1 MTLKEHLNA
10 IAQEMAQNNAKSEE
24 ILFAQLYLIYCAAD
38 GRLGEWFREL
48 GKEPPYRLLDRSVQS
63 NYWGLKSVND
73 FIDDED
79 IRFVEPSLFEDTFSE
94 LLNRAARTSG
104 DGFDHIQPK
113 ELTNLVYFLSDYQE
127 GMTVYNPY
135 AGVGSYA
142 GDFNAGDN
150 YYGEESDSW
159 TWAIGVVKMWMEG
172 CPSTHFINGDSLNPI
187 WGKTFDIVV
196 STPPIGRIDGE
207 KYSYCDKLITDSASI
222 LNTGGTLLI
231 VTTMSVLLGGSG
243 QRIVE
248 SGLLDMVISLPSNVL
263 YWASYPPIIIKLRA
277 GKKDSEPVC
286 FINGSEFFNPGGR
299 GTRILDVSGLIDA
312 IKNGDS
318 SIVAFVSK
326 ETLKKEDC
334 RLAPALYVHQ
344 TKAENKRTRTN
355 SATLR
360 ELGEFIRP
368 SFAKYSP
375 NKGVRIQD
383 LSSDPCLIDIEPS
396 EIEGGSEHYRILD
409 CSALLLFATVRGIKM
424 GYAHATPER
433 PVYISQKI
441 HIFIPDQSK
450 ANIRYIA
457 LKLAK
462 ADIVRLGSS
471 NLLITRD
478 ELALTEI
485 PIIPMAEQEKV
496 VDKAFSKFNRITP
509 DNAEICYNIAPIHLH
524 RSKPQLVDIEEDD
537 IRSDE
542 KKVVL
547 RRCHTRRKFNIVFI
561 GIPDFPE
568 NIGKKFNIKQCFNNS
583 SEAEEWVPGNEKNLD
598 AAIIK
603 QSDVIDGTDIL
614 LFSNKV
620 NIPVYII
627 TDDLPGLEETF
638 KKRPEKIINRGFAPG
653 EEEYLY
659 KTLQNEIEEINSPE
673 GQIRERYSAQLDA
686 ARNIDSMFPNRE
698 FMLQDTLESILLSE
712 MDDSDWLNTLR
723 TIRDNYFIQIL
734 IDYGFLPSTS
744 KSFSMGAAT
753 DLIADRYYSP
763 SESNKFYYILL
774 TEVVPKPLGALLK
787 ATKVLLNEGS
797 HTLTRTSSDIQTAAL
812 HIIMGLL
819 ICLSDMIND
828 GKLDRKEDSRH
839 WIKVGFDEFESGT
852 QEQVRCYKRYNNN
865 EYLYAGNVHLNSNR
879 CKVNNIHE
887 GDIVR
892 IDSAKEER
900 EPIIDGTTRVWF
912 YSDYFRKV

>member
-10 IAQEMAQNNAKSEE
+10 IAQEMASTNAKPEE
-24 ILFAQLYLIYCAAD
+24 ILFSQLYLLYCAAD
-38 GRLGEWFREL
+38 KRIPGYIREFMHDS
-48 GKEPPYRLLDRSVQS
+48 PYEELDRIDVPFWKLESVQAFIEDDDT
-63 NYWGLKSVND
+63 V
-73 FIDDED
+73 FVQIDD
-79 IRFVEPSLFEDTFSE
+79 PSSFNDAFSD

-104 DGFDHIQPK
+104 NGFDHIQPK
-113 ELTNLVYFLSDYQE
+113 ELTELVYSLADYAS
-127 GMTVYNPY
+127 GKTVYNPY

-142 GDFNAGDN
+142 SAFNAGEN
-150 YYGEESDSW
+150 YYGEEYEKL

-172 CPSTHFINGDSLNPI
+172 HPSSHYINGDSLNPS
-187 WGKTFDIVV
+187 WNNTFDVVV

-207 KYSYCDKLITDSASI
+207 KVSYSERLLSDAY
-222 LNTGGTLLI
+222 TLLTSQGSMVV
-231 VTTMSVLLGGSG
+231 VTTMNSLMGRSG
-243 QRIVE
+243 QRLVE
-248 SGLLDMVISLPSNVL
+248 SGMLDMVISLPSNVL
-263 YWASYPPIIIKLRA
+263 YWASYPPIIVKLRR
-277 GKKDSEPVC
+277 GRGDDEPIC
-286 FINGSEFFNPGGR
+286 FVDGTEFFNPGGR
-299 GTRILDVSGLIDA
+299 GTRILNVSGLRDA
-312 IKNGDS
+312 IKEKDS
-318 SIVAFVSK
+318 SFVAFVSN

-344 TKAENKRTRTN
+344 SKTKSKRERGN
-355 SATLR
+355 SAMLR

-368 SFAKYSP
+368 SLAKDSP
-375 NKGVRIQD
+375 NMGVRIQD
-383 LSSDPCLIDIEPS
+383 LTSEPCLIDIEPS
-396 EIEGGSEHYRILD
+396 EIDGGSEHYRILD

-424 GYAHATPER
+424 GYAHATPEH
-433 PVYISQKI
+433 PLYVSQRI
-441 HIFIPDQSK
+441 HIFVPDKNK
-450 ANIRYIA
+450 ASIRYIA

-485 PIIPMAEQEKV
+485 PIIPLSEQENI
-496 VDKAFSKFNRITP
+496 VDKAFSKFNRIP
-509 DNAEICYNIAPIHLH
+509 SDNAEFAPFD
-524 RSKPQLVDIEEDD
+524 RPKPQRADVEEYD
-537 IRSDE
+537 IRSDD
-542 KKVVL
+542 KNVIL
-547 RRCHTRRKFNIVFI
+547 PRRHTRRKFNIVFI
-561 GIPDFPE
+561 GTPDFPD
-568 NIGKKFNIKQCFNNS
+568 NIGKIFNIKQCFKNS
-583 SEAEEWVPGNEKNLD
+583 SEAEEWVPGNEKNID

-659 KTLQNEIEEINSPE
+659 KALQNEIEEINSPE
-673 GQIRERYSAQLDA
+673 GQIRERYSVQLDA
-686 ARNIDSMFPNRE
+686 ARNIDSMFPNRG
-698 FMLQDTLESILLSE
+698 FKLQDTLESILLSKME
-712 MDDSDWLNTLR
+712 DSDWLNTLR
-723 TIRDNYFIQIL
+723 KIRDNYFIQIL
-734 IDYGFLPSTS
+734 IDYGFLPPTS
-744 KSFSMGAAT
+744 KYFSMGAAT
-753 DLIADRYYSP
+753 DLIADRYYTP
-763 SESNKFYYILL
+763 SESNKFYFILL

-797 HTLTRTSSDIQTAAL
+797 HNLTKTSSDIQTAAL

-852 QEQVRCYKRYNNN
+852 QEQVRCYKRFNNN
-865 EYLYAGNVHLNSNR
+865 DYLYAGNVHLNSNR

-900 EPIIDGTTRVWF
+900 EPVIDGTTRVWF
-912 YSDYFRKV
+912 YSDYFCKV